1 MVIVKGVDTR
11 FKTVEV
17 ANVLETISAEDDYDF
32 QSYDLN
38 TTRASPGSTL
48 SIAGESLTV
57 FELSGSCSIRFD
69 GTAKP
74 AILVNELTY
83 PQMIVFA
90 RTYTAVYLQNTAQAG
105 KTLKLYAGKRT

>member
-1 MVIVKGVDTR
+1 MVVTKGADTR

-38 TTRASPGSTL
+38 TARASPGSTL
-48 SIAGESLTV
+48 GQAGESLTV
-57 FELSGSCSIRFD
+57 FELAGSCSLRFD
-69 GTAKP
+69 GTAKS

-83 PQMIVFA
+83 PQMIVFE
-90 RTYTAVYLQNTAQAG
+90 RTYTDVYLQNTSQSG
-105 KTLKLYAGKRT
+105 KTLKLYFGKRT

>member
-1 MVIVKGVDTR
+1 MVIVKGANTR

-17 ANVLETISAEDDYDF
+17 ANVLETVSAEDDYDF

-38 TTRASPGSTL
+38 TARASPGSTL
-48 SIAGESLTV
+48 GVAGESLTV
-57 FELSGSCSIRFD
+57 FELSGSCSIRFN

-83 PQMIVFA
+83 PQMVVFE
-90 RTYTAVYLQNTAQAG
+90 RTYTDVYLQNTAQAG
-105 KTLKLYAGKRT
+105 KALKLYVGKRT

>member
-1 MVIVKGVDTR
+1 MVVTKGADTR

-48 SIAGESLTV
+48 GQAGESLTV
-57 FELSGSCSIRFD
+57 FELSGSCSLRFN

-83 PQMIVFA
+83 PQMVVFE
-90 RTYTAVYLQNTAQAG
+90 RTYTNVYLQNTSQSG
-105 KTLKLYAGKRT
+105 KTVKLYFGKRT